1 MSVVIADGIYE
12 ILYAADPTK
21 SIDCRGANDKIGANI
36 WLYNRNH
43 SAAQYW
49 SITNYDDGV
58 QIVCTLSGRAV
69 DLANNSLKN
78 GTNIRQWEDNNTHA
92 QRWDIVADGKTV
104 TLNGTTY
111 NSYVIK
117 SHGTSFAIDVSGGGA
132 KSGTNI
138 QIYSANSTDAQRW
151 IFIPIPYF
159 NLQGTYKIVSAM
171 DSKMCLDVA
180 GGSTASKAN
189 VQIFTDNNSGAQG
202 WLTFVNDDQT
212 MTFLNAKS
220 MKALNNYYGV
230 ADGNAIIYP
239 PNHSDTAQCFF
250 VKRQGTIR
258 YDGQIV
264 PTFSI
269 QVQSGSGSNPYVLD
283 VYKRGHA
290 DRTNVFFHEYNGGDN
305 QLWALIPEAVYKDW
319 GTGLNTPAFLNS
331 GTNVGN
337 GRTTAQFKF
346 ICSWSKF
353 QIRARFR
360 VKQVNANSYTD
371 WSIWKSAYDGLGG
384 NAGWGD
390 AWTPNITF
398 LSTDEDVKTFEV
410 PIPDEYQVD
419 GRSNIALDCEVEMR
433 AFQSE
438 TVKDS
443 TGASYPLY
451 YHGAPAA
458 FTKSYYWKPTA
469 QVASAQLSGAG
480 LLIGYTSD
488 LKSGG
493 CTVEVWY
500 GDITAKATGKYGG
513 SGQVL
518 IPSEKLTSIPSG
530 SITCYVRVAS
540 SANMQSDIASGT
552 VTVTDSANR
561 ATVTITQDQSEYGT
575 HLLTIAGIR
584 PEKNADDHIIL
595 RLTYGS
601 QTVAASVRQTTSAA
615 TVFEAVSPLDTS
627 LTALI
632 WMIKSD
638 GTWDVQQLT
647 LNPISNH
654 ACCWTFEGGGAVLDY
669 GLSSQISQEDSV
681 ERDAETYKIIGRDYE
696 AYRFKKTKTR
706 DLSVTGVIVNNVKDH
721 GTYDQFV
728 ALLNAGHATY
738 RNKRGEILPVA
749 VTAISKPLV
758 HPDYV
763 EIKVTQHEESR

>member
-1 MSVVIADGIYE
+1 MSVVVVDGIYE
-12 ILYAADPTK
+12 ILCAADPTK
-21 SIDCRGANDKIGANI
+21 SIDCCGASEQLGANI
-36 WLYNRNH
+36 WLYDRNH
-43 SAAQYW
+43 SAAQYF

-69 DLANNSLKN
+69 DVSGGSFTDGANVQ
-78 GTNIRQWEDNNTHA
+78 QWEDNDSRA
-92 QRWDIVADGKTV
+92 QRWDIEADGKTV
-104 TLNGTTY
+104 TVSGTSY
-111 NSYVIK
+111 PSYVIK
-117 SHGTSFAIDVSGGGA
+117 SHGTSFALDVSGGSA

-138 QIYSANSTDAQRW
+138 QIYTANSTDAQRW

-159 NLQGTYKIVSAM
+159 NQAGTYKILSALDVNMCLDVSGGSVASGANVQIWT
-171 DSKMCLDVA
+171 DNATGAQGWLTKINDDQTLSLINAKSLKALDDFGGLSDGNAQIYAPNGSAAQRFFVKRVGRITYEGQTVPTYSIQVQSGDGALDVA
-180 GGSTASKAN
+180 GGSKSTGTNVRFYTAN
-189 VQIFTDNNSGAQG
+189 GTD
-202 WLTFVNDDQT
+202 
-212 MTFLNAKS
+212 
-220 MKALNNYYGV
+220 
-230 ADGNAIIYP
+230 
-239 PNHSDTAQCFF
+239 AQC
-250 VKRQGTIR
+250 
-258 YDGQIV
+258 
-264 PTFSI
+264 
-269 QVQSGSGSNPYVLD
+269 
-283 VYKRGHA
+283 
-290 DRTNVFFHEYNGGDN
+290 
-305 QLWALIPEAVYKDW
+305 WALIPEAVYKDW

-360 VKQVNANSYTD
+360 VKQVNANSYSD

-390 AWTPNITF
+390 AWAPNITF
-398 LSTDEDVKTFEV
+398 SSTDEDVKTFEV

-419 GRSNIALDCEVEMR
+419 GRLNIALDCEVEMR

-500 GDITAKATGKYGG
+500 GSITEKATGKYGG

-518 IPSEKLTSIPSG
+518 IPAEKLTSIPSG

-552 VTVTDSANR
+552 VTVTDAANR
-561 ATVTITQDQSEYGT
+561 ATVTITQGQSDYGT

-615 TVFEAVSPLDTS
+615 TVYEAVSPLDTS

-632 WMIKSD
+632 WMTKAD

-706 DLSVTGVIVNNVKDH
+706 DLSVTGVIVNSIKDH
-721 GTYDQFV
+721 GTYEQFV